1 MEHKISTVKT
11 VRYVAR
17 NFQTGLTDVTLV
29 VRKPDGTLFDFGG
42 SVTSLVL
49 TEISNGEYEGTY
61 TPATLGIWQ
70 EKITS
75 ATNGDNAIR
84 SYEVVNYDIDSL
96 KTQLD
101 SIEGK
106 VDTIGT
112 AVYPGGYFSN

>member
-1 MEHKISTVKT
+1 
-11 VRYVAR
+11 
-17 NFQTGLTDVTLV
+17 LTDVTLV
-29 VRKPDGTLFDFGG
+29 VRTPSGTLFDFGG
-42 SVTSLVL
+42 AVTSLIL

-61 TPATLGIWQ
+61 TPNVLGIWQ

-75 ATNGDNAIR
+75 VTNGDIALR
-84 SYEVVNYDIDSL
+84 SFEVVNYDIDSL

-106 VDTIGT
+106 VDTIST